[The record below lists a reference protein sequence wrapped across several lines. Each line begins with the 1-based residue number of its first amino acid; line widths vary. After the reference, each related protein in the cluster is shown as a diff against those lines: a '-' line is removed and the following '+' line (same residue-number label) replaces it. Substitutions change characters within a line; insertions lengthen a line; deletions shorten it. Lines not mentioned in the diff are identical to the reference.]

1 MTTRR
6 YPSATNVPERVKSR
20 IAGSPSTGIRRRA
33 WASGA
38 MIYCLMVW
46 QAARHFG
53 TGHSPEDIASPAVI
67 RPQLAMGVEVL
78 LIFPVLD
85 LGFAARSL
93 DEDQHV
99 QRHALSLQEVGHHA
113 GDDHLLG
120 AVQERD
126 IAARHIQDE
135 VVFLVQVG
143 VHLIQSTLDVRGG
156 ANPHIRAVSKW
167 HTYGPADGSA
177 RNGQSGSGAWALW
190 GGGIAP

>member
-1 MTTRR
+1 MV
-6 YPSATNVPERVKSR
+6 YS
-20 IAGSPSTGIRRRA
+20 
-33 WASGA
+33 
-38 MIYCLMVW
+38 LMVW
-46 QAARHFG
+46 QAARHCVS
-53 TGHSPEDIASPAVI
+53 GHSPEGISSPVAI
-67 RPQLAMGVEVL
+67 GPQLAIEVEVL

-99 QRHALSLQEVGHHA
+99 QRHALSLEEIGHDA
-113 GDDHLLG
+113 GDHYLLG

-143 VHLIQSTLDVRGG
+143 VHLIQSALDVRGG
-156 ANPHIRAVSKW
+156 ANPHIHAVSKR

-177 RNGQSGSGAWALW
+177 RNGQRGSEAWPPR
-190 GGGIAP
+190 GSGIAP